1 MNTRVACLPSPPS
14 MLVSRVCLGINVFD
28 VNIEREG
35 MENFAIVSVLTGN
48 AIQVIICWNTSGK
61 HILKTYKT
69 WSFHECTYCYPPA
82 FFNVGFTRLLGH
94 KRLRRQHWK
103 GREGKGLAS
112 VSTIRIGNV
121 EFPGFHPPFFF
132 LPLFFM
138 ALSSIHCKM
147 LSTDTHDTHLI
158 LGACIIYLSI

>member
-1 MNTRVACLPSPPS
+1 MNARIATLRLSL

-35 MENFAIVSVLTGN
+35 KENV
-48 AIQVIICWNTSGK
+48 
-61 HILKTYKT
+61 
-69 WSFHECTYCYPPA
+69 
-82 FFNVGFTRLLGH
+82 
-94 KRLRRQHWK
+94 
-103 GREGKGLAS
+103 AS

-132 LPLFFM
+132 LSLFFM

-147 LSTDTHDTHLI
+147 LSTDTH
-158 LGACIIYLSI
+158 A